1 MQMSFD
7 CAAKNIRLRSGRIKI
22 MEDYSKELLRTGII
36 EAKSGNYDTARRY
49 LDRAIY
55 MSGSHDVLGEAW
67 FWMAEVTAEPVEKR
81 KALENCL
88 SLDLRHARA
97 RRALAILD
105 GKLKADEIINPDKLS
120 PVPEGSRTADAQ
132 RFMCPKC
139 GGRMSFAPDGQTLVC
154 DYCSRDQSLKSGAT
168 PADEKDFIVA
178 MATARGHGKPL
189 QEQVFHC
196 NGCGAEFI
204 LPPKQISASC
214 VYCDSPYV
222 VSLEKTK
229 DLLAPDGIIPHAFDQ
244 KRAVKLLIDWVEGN
258 NFKPEKQVDLPRGL
272 YLPLWTFD
280 VGGAIDYT
288 YEIVESENESFGSRG
303 QKKTTRFSDQYPV
316 MVDDLPLPASR
327 KPSAVFLKMIPTFD
341 MKSIKPYDP
350 RFLASWPA
358 EIYDVPMADASLD
371 ARSQTYKKY
380 KGNLPH
386 LINQPNIVHTS
397 SANLMIESFKLN
409 LLPVWMTELPFDGR
423 EHLVLI
429 NGQSGIVAS
438 DITGQMQDE
447 DEKGGLMG
455 FLADLLDS

>member
-1 MQMSFD
+1 
-7 CAAKNIRLRSGRIKI
+7 
-22 MEDYSKELLRTGII
+22 MEDYSKDLLRTGII
-36 EAKSGNYDTARRY
+36 EAKTGNRDTAHRY

-55 MSGSHDVLGEAW
+55 MAGSHDVLAEAW
-67 FWMAEVTAEPVEKR
+67 FWMGEVTADPVEKR
-81 KALENCL
+81 RALENCL
-88 SLDLRHARA
+88 SHDLRHARA

-105 GKLKADEIINPDKLS
+105 GKLKVDEVINPDKL
-120 PVPEGSRTADAQ
+120 PAAPDGLRNADAQ

-154 DYCSRDQSLKSGAT
+154 EYCTRNQTLGVGT
-168 PADEKDFIVA
+168 QPVDEKDFIVA
-178 MATARGHGKPL
+178 MATTRGHGKPL

-258 NFKPEKQVDLPRGL
+258 NIKPEKQVELPRGL
-272 YLPLWTFD
+272 YLPLWSFD

-288 YEIVESENESFGSRG
+288 YEIVESENELFGGGRG
-303 QKKTTRFSDQYPV
+303 QKKVTRFSDQYPV
-316 MVDDLPLPASR
+316 FVNDLPLPASK
-327 KPSAVFLKMIPTFD
+327 KPSAIFLKLIDSFD
-341 MKSIKPYDP
+341 MKSIKPYDA
-350 RFLASWPA
+350 RFLANWPA

-380 KGNLPH
+380 ERDLPS
-386 LINQPNIVHTS
+386 LINNSNIVRTS
-397 SANLMIESFKLN
+397 SANLVIDSFKLN

-423 EHLVLI
+423 SHLVLI
-429 NGQSGIVAS
+429 NGQNGVVSS
-438 DITGQMQDE
+438 DVLDAMQKQIMKE
-447 DEKGGLMG
+447 EENGGLMG
-455 FLADLLDS
+455 FLADLLND

>member
-1 MQMSFD
+1 
-7 CAAKNIRLRSGRIKI
+7 
-22 MEDYSKELLRTGII
+22 MEDYSKDLLHTGII
-36 EAKSGNYDTARRY
+36 EAKAGNKESARRY

-55 MSGSHDVLGEAW
+55 MGGAHDVIAEAW
-67 FWMAEVTAEPVEKR
+67 FWMGEVTTDSVEKR

-88 SLDLRHARA
+88 SHDLRHARA

-105 GKLKADEIINPDKLS
+105 GKLKADEVVNPDHL
-120 PVPEGSRTADAQ
+120 PAVPEGLRDADVQ

-154 DYCSRDQSLKSGAT
+154 DYCSRNQVVGANAEY
-168 PADEKDFIVA
+168 ADEKDFIIA

-229 DLLAPDGIIPHAFDQ
+229 DLLAPDGIIPHVFDQ
-244 KRAVKLLIDWVEGN
+244 KRAVKLLIDWVEIN
-258 NFKPEKQVDLPRGL
+258 NIKPEKKVELPRGL

-280 VGGAIDYT
+280 VGGAVDYT
-288 YEIVESENESFGSRG
+288 YEIVQSENEMFGGGRG

-316 MVDDLPLPASR
+316 MVNDLPLPASK
-327 KPSAVFLKMIPTFD
+327 KPSSVFLKLISAFD
-341 MKSIKPYDP
+341 MSSIKPYDP

-371 ARSQTYKKY
+371 ARSQTYTKY
-380 KGNLPH
+380 KRDLPH
-386 LINQPNIVHTS
+386 LINNMNIVHTS
-397 SANLMIESFKLN
+397 SANLVIESFKLN
-409 LLPVWMTELPFDGR
+409 LMPVWMTELPFDGR
-423 EHLVLI
+423 SHLVLI
-429 NGQSGIVAS
+429 NGQNGVVSS
-438 DITGQMQDE
+438 DVLDKVKKQEEEQE
-447 DEKGGLMG
+447 GGLMG
-455 FLADLLDS
+455 FLADLLGD

>member
-1 MQMSFD
+1 
-7 CAAKNIRLRSGRIKI
+7 
-22 MEDYSKELLRTGII
+22 MEDYSKDLLRTGII
-36 EAKSGNYDTARRY
+36 EAKSGNHDTARRY

-55 MSGSHDVLGEAW
+55 MSGSHEVLGEAW
-67 FWMAEVTAEPVEKR
+67 FWMGEVTADPVEKR

-88 SLDLRHARA
+88 SLDMRHARA

-105 GKLKADEIINPDKLS
+105 GRLKADEVINPDKL
-120 PVPEGSRTADAQ
+120 PAVPKELRQADAQ
-132 RFMCPKC
+132 RFMCPRC
-139 GGRMSFAPDGQTLVC
+139 GGRMSFAPDGHGLVC
-154 DYCSRDQSLKSGAT
+154 DYCTRNQAFGAGMQT
-168 PADEKDFIVA
+168 ANEKDFIVA

-214 VYCDSPYV
+214 AYCDSPYV
-222 VSLEKTK
+222 VSIEKSK

-244 KRAVKLLIDWVEGN
+244 KHAVKLLIDWVEGN
-258 NFKPEKQVDLPRGL
+258 EIKPEKQVDIPRGL

-288 YEIVESENESFGSRG
+288 YGIVESENEMLGGRE
-303 QKKTTRFSDQYPV
+303 QKQVATYSDQYPV

-327 KPSAVFLKMIPTFD
+327 KPSAVFLKLIPTFD
-341 MKSIKPYDP
+341 TRSIKPYDP

-358 EIYDVPMADASLD
+358 EIYDVSMADASLD
-371 ARSQTYKKY
+371 ARSQVYKRY
-380 KGNLPH
+380 KRDLPH
-386 LINQPNIVHTS
+386 LINNTNIMHTS
-397 SANLMIESFKLN
+397 SANLVIESFKLN
-409 LLPVWMTELPFDGR
+409 LLPVWMTELPFGGR

-438 DITGQMQDE
+438 DIPDKMQKQITKE
-447 DEKGGLMG
+447 ESEKGGLLD
-455 FLADLLDS
+455 FLSDLLSD

>member
-1 MQMSFD
+1 M
-7 CAAKNIRLRSGRIKI
+7 N
-22 MEDYSKELLRTGII
+22 DYSKELLRSGII
-36 EAKSGNYDTARRY
+36 EAKAGNLDSARRY

-55 MSGSHDVLGEAW
+55 MAGSPDVLAEAW
-67 FWMAEVTAEPVEKR
+67 FWMGEVVTDPTEKR
-81 KALENCL
+81 KAYENCL
-88 SLDLRHARA
+88 SHDLRHARA

-105 GKLKADEIINPDKLS
+105 GKLKADELINPDKL
-120 PVPEGSRTADAQ
+120 PAAPEGLRNADAQ

-154 DYCSRDQSLKSGAT
+154 EYCTRGQTLQT
-168 PADEKDFIVA
+168 NTFPAPAGEKDFILA

-214 VYCDSPYV
+214 VYCDSPHV

-229 DLLAPDGIIPHAFDQ
+229 DLLAPDGIIPHVFDQ

-258 NFKPEKQVDLPRGL
+258 NIKPEKKVDLPRGL

-280 VGGAIDYT
+280 IGGAIDYT
-288 YEIVESENESFGSRG
+288 GEMMQTDEATFGNYSE
-303 QKKTTRFSDQYPV
+303 KKAIRITDQYPI
-316 MVDDLPLPASR
+316 MVDDLALPASR
-327 KPSAVFLKMIPTFD
+327 KPSAVFVKMIPTFD

-380 KGNLPH
+380 KAQLPH
-386 LINQPNIVHTS
+386 LVNNVTIVHTS
-397 SANLMIESFKLN
+397 SANLMVESFKLN

-438 DITGQMQDE
+438 DLL
-447 DEKGGLMG
+447 EKEEEESGGLFS
-455 FLADLLDS
+455 FLVDLLEE

>member
-1 MQMSFD
+1 
-7 CAAKNIRLRSGRIKI
+7 

-36 EAKSGNYDTARRY
+36 EAKSGNQDTARRY

-55 MSGSHDVLGEAW
+55 MAGLHDVLAEAW
-67 FWMAEVTAEPVEKR
+67 FWMGEVTADPVEKR

-88 SLDLRHARA
+88 SHDLRHARA

-105 GKLKADEIINPDKLS
+105 GKLKANEVINPDKL
-120 PVPEGSRTADAQ
+120 PVVPDGLRHAQRDAQ

-139 GGRMSFAPDGQTLVC
+139 GGRMSFAPDGRQTLVC
-154 DYCSRDQSLKSGAT
+154 EYCTRNQVIGAAQN
-168 PADEKDFIVA
+168 ADGKDFIIA

-189 QEQVFHC
+189 QEQIFHC

-214 VYCDSPYV
+214 VYCDSPHV

-244 KRAVKLLIDWVEGN
+244 KHAVKLLIDWVEGN
-258 NFKPEKQVDLPRGL
+258 NITPEKKVYLPRGL

-288 YEIVESENESFGSRG
+288 YEMIQTENEMFTGRG
-303 QKKTTRFSDQYPV
+303 QQETVRVTDQYPV
-316 MVDDLPLPASR
+316 MLDDLPLPASR
-327 KPSAVFLKMIPTFD
+327 KPSAVFLKLIPTFD

-350 RFLASWPA
+350 RFLANWPA
-358 EIYDVPMADASLD
+358 EIYDVPMADVSLD
-371 ARSQTYKKY
+371 ARSQTYTKY
-380 KGNLPH
+380 KRDLPH
-386 LINQPNIVHTS
+386 LINNMNIVHTS
-397 SANLMIESFKLN
+397 SANLVIESFKLN

-438 DITGQMQDE
+438 DIPDNTQKQE
-447 DEKGGLMG
+447 ESEKGGLMD
-455 FLADLLDS
+455 FLSDLIGDSK